1 MKKIIVLV
9 ALVFSYA
16 MGTSQAITQRGT
28 TAVTVQDAR
37 LFAQYNFRPP
47 AFTDTVQANLQIG
60 IDSCGALIYSRD
72 INSYYYRACS
82 PKRWV
87 RLSQTITPTGDSAW
101 QIFGNTGTVAGTNFL
116 GTKDNVPLEFRV
128 NNVKSGY
135 IDSTN
140 RNTALGFGSQRS
152 TLSTVGID
160 TAQYNTSVGYRS
172 LGANLYGDQNT
183 AVGYA
188 ASALGTTGKGNT
200 SVGYGASAQNRTSN
214 YDAALGWGAMPRDY
228 YGAFN
233 VAIGANVNN
242 MLPPSIGD
250 TMRYNTFIGA
260 SSAAYQRAGR
270 NNVFV
275 GDSTGAN
282 NQTGSRNV
290 LIGSK
295 AGLNETGSDRLYI
308 SNSKTPNPLIKGNFG
323 DSTLN
328 VNGKMSISLT
338 SQTPDSSLDVTGGV
352 KLRTIYRKNAF
363 TDSMLVVGVEG
374 GVGKREIVI
383 PSNTSVTRIISGSAV
398 WDSLLVYS
406 VTKCFYYI
414 NGILYNS
421 AATNVT
427 LAPADSSNP
436 RIDVIYCDTLGNVGV
451 ITGIPSPNPVKPVV
465 NPLSQ
470 IELTHID
477 VNAQATT
484 PAGISKKIIYNE
496 NTGLPGEWTTSSTSS
511 AITFNYPTNP
521 YKDLVSAFFDGVSAL
536 NQSAIFTN
544 NANVNADTLSLLSMY
559 LRVNS
564 TVASPTRTLLAIQ
577 LYKSGALVSTTIQVS
592 TGRYGYNENILSA
605 YQQLAI
611 PFSDFTFRN
620 PLDKTFDQIKITAND
635 FAKLGFQIDY
645 ITAQIGGNPPP
656 VTSNYWSLS
665 GNDIS
670 SSPTSVLGTTSKN
683 ALSIVTVGQE
693 AINIATDGLIKLP
706 KVLSNTDTTNYKPLA
721 INTTDGELVRM
732 DSWIGGGTGSVTAV
746 TGVAPVFSSGGT
758 TPSIS
763 MSIAS
768 TNTDGYLTQGDW
780 NIFNNK
786 LNPADT
792 ISLSNRV
799 NNAYNSVTRLSDTSF
814 YLKKPN
820 NVKDTILLG
829 NSIVYA
835 ENPIMARVSNDSNII
850 YFNPDTA
857 NVWRGGGGG
866 SVGLQDVLTT
876 NNTASSINNYALT
889 LNEVGASPGD
899 ESNIINAYNLDK
911 PWQQF
916 VVHLSG
922 VNSSL
927 KLGTYDQANFNEY
940 VTLEPNNLEFKKDG
954 SFINKL
960 ISPYNTEGDYD
971 IYLPIRQKDFPIDTL
986 ATLRDLR
993 DTAAAIR
1000 SGGGGGSGT
1009 VTSISQGYGI
1019 TNSPNPIVTTG
1030 TVKVDTTTGGLSG
1043 KYLRIIDTTNQWING
1058 SGTATRVPF
1067 WSANRTLSSS
1077 ANMVWNTTDTSLGVS
1092 NFYSGTAGGSQF
1104 DINTTATALP
1114 YTMGIWRKQG
1124 NGNFTYLKEDEQGAA
1139 QHKWAFVQRG
1149 GFNLTRTFFQANSSI
1164 VNINMGWQ
1172 DANND
1177 NYDGNTLLINPT
1189 INITSALRT
1198 GTTIRGIYYNPTL
1211 TSLTNTKHIAFQSTS
1226 GDIIFNKLKTSSSTS
1241 DSIAIFVNDTLKKA
1255 PYPTVA
1261 GVSSGYYLSISDS
1274 TTQNNPTAN
1283 TPRAVKFNVTD
1294 LANGFSLNTQT
1305 AIFVGTIN
1313 NGGVGAGTTLN
1324 VTSLTS
1330 GKIKVGMVL
1339 TGGSITAG
1347 TFISAFISGS
1357 GGIGTYEVSVSQLRT
1372 SATYTG
1378 TMTSQIVCANT
1389 GIYNL
1394 QFSSQMDKTD
1404 AGVDYVNFW
1413 LRKNGTDITA
1423 SSGVISLQGNSPA
1436 YMMAAWNYVIQL
1448 VSGDTIELYW
1458 GSADVGMS
1466 IISETAQT
1474 SPFAHPAVQST
1485 IFTITQQSGILAG
1498 TGITGLGTSG
1508 NAQTGAVQTL
1518 ATGTSGSDFNISSSS
1533 NTQTFNLPN
1542 ASSSNRGALLAADW
1556 TTFNNKIGAS
1566 DTSVF
1571 LRKTDSTIYYTK
1583 YRSDTSRTN
1592 IYSAISG
1599 KVSTSDTTVFQRKN
1613 IAAYSLQAN
1622 NTASAANVTTQTYR
1636 DVAEQ
1641 NISGTIAWVGTTAPS
1656 SLTSANYSWSQ
1667 IGKTVTVEVNLL
1679 YANASAGITAFSFPL
1694 PSDMPTPVTPTG
1706 WSAASSNLFT
1716 SICTVHATTPAI
1728 TSTSFYS
1735 FIRRDAANTGYE
1747 LGGTGSAVAARGWKF
1762 TLTYK
1767 AQ

>member
-228 YGAFN
+228 YGAYN

-477 VNAQATT
+477 VNAQGQT

-496 NTGLPGEWTTSSTSS
+496 NTGLPGEWTTSSTSG

-521 YKDLVSAFFDGVSAL
+521 YKDLVSAFFDGASAL

-620 PLDKTFDQIKITAND
+620 PTDKTFDQIRIIAYD
-635 FAKLGFQIDY
+635 VAKLGFQIDY
-645 ITAQIGGNPPP
+645 ITAQVGGNPPP

-670 SSPTSVLGTTSKN
+670 ASPTSVLGTTSKN
-683 ALSIVTVGQE
+683 PLSIVTLGVE
-693 AINIATDGLIKLP
+693 AINIAEDGIIRLP
-706 KVLSNTDTTNYKPLA
+706 RIFSNTDTTTYKPLA
-721 INTTDGELVRM
+721 INTNDGELVRM

-850 YFNPDTA
+850 YFNADTA

-1000 SGGGGGSGT
+1000 SGGGGGGGT

-1067 WSANRTLSSS
+1067 WSANKTLSSS

-1261 GVSSGYYLSISDS
+1261 GVSSGYYGAFEDTLSQSITS
-1274 TTQNNPTAN
+1274 TTTAYPLN
-1283 TPRAVKFNVTD
+1283 FRVTD
-1294 LANGFSLNTQT
+1294 LSNG
-1305 AIFVGTIN
+1305 
-1313 NGGVGAGTTLN
+1313 
-1324 VTSLTS
+1324 
-1330 GKIKVGMVL
+1330 
-1339 TGGSITAG
+1339 
-1347 TFISAFISGS
+1347 
-1357 GGIGTYEVSVSQLRT
+1357 VSVVNNNRILF
-1372 SATYTG
+1372 
-1378 TMTSQIVCANT
+1378 ANT

-1394 QFSSQMDKTD
+1394 QYSAQFTNSSTSSEV
-1404 AGVDYVNFW
+1404 GISVW
-1413 LRKNGTDITA
+1413 IRKNGVDVAGSTGYIQLPKKGSGLNGETLPSWNFVLSLVAGDSIVWYWRADNTSASITTFAAGTSPTRPSTA
-1423 SSGVISLQGNSPA
+1423 STVLT
-1436 YMMAAWNYVIQL
+1436 V
-1448 VSGDTIELYW
+1448 
-1458 GSADVGMS
+1458 
-1466 IISETAQT
+1466 
-1474 SPFAHPAVQST
+1474 
-1485 IFTITQQSGILAG
+1485 TQQSGIMAG
-1498 TGITGLGTSG
+1498 TGITAINSLTGA
-1508 NAQTGAVQTL
+1508 AQTMVTGTDSSDFKIVS
-1518 ATGTSGSDFNISSSS
+1518 TGTSH
-1533 NTQTFNLPN
+1533 TFNLPT
-1542 ASSSNRGALLAADW
+1542 ASAIKRGALSSTDW
-1556 TTFNNKIGAS
+1556 STFNGKIGA
-1566 DTSVF
+1566 
-1571 LRKTDSTIYYTK
+1571 
-1583 YRSDTSRTN
+1583 
-1592 IYSAISG
+1592 A
-1599 KVSTSDTTVFQRKN
+1599 DTTVFQRKN

-1641 NISGTIAWVGTTAPS
+1641 NISGTITWTGGGTAPTT
-1656 SLTSANYSWSQ
+1656 LTSANYSWSQ

-1679 YANASAGITAFSFPL
+1679 YANASASTTGFYFDL

-1706 WSAASSNLFT
+1706 WSAASSLLFMGSGT
-1716 SICTVHATTPAI
+1716 QHVTTPVVT
-1728 TSTSFYS
+1728 TSALVS
-1735 FIRRDAANTGYE
+1735 FIRRNAANNGYE
-1747 LGGTGSAVAARGWKF
+1747 LGVIGTASAARGYKIN
-1762 TLTYK
+1762 LTYR